1 MLPRLGQKYEIETEV
16 ISKPRV
22 DYHTDEYEALG
33 LPPAPAA
40 MVSEEVVVQGPNLS
54 EDQVGSRHSPPFG
67 IAGISR
73 QRPKRDSWNGS
84 SNNSLRIFQGSYPH
98 EPEEP
103 EDKLDFHPR
112 RSKS

>member
-40 MVSEEVVVQGPNLS
+40 MVGDEVVLKGGADISEEKL
-54 EDQVGSRHSPPFG
+54 EAAIRRHLGLPELP
-67 IAGISR
+67 AE
-73 QRPKRDSWNGS
+73 PKKGF
-84 SNNSLRIFQGSYPH
+84 LGRIF
-98 EPEEP
+98 
-103 EDKLDFHPR
+103 K
-112 RSKS
+112 